1 MADELQD
8 FHYMSVLRGLEK
20 SAVALKQNTQSSDRK
35 RAYRIS
41 KNVFGNLLAAF
52 MAKDPEQTIGVA
64 LKSDR
69 EEQEL
74 AEREMSEKIRQLT
87 EGRIATSKTNP
98 TAGDWPPIIP
108 ATRIVERFA
117 ALTIGLHSENP
128 HGVFAGPLRD
138 AFRAAVI
145 PAIAWGLMIRLLP
158 YPDSTRR
165 EIQLA
170 LVKRFRGT
178 PKPYETVVKL
188 SGQPER
194 KLEIDYLR
202 MVEAWFLL
210 VEKETFCQL
219 PAEAIKGLREDLA
232 GLMAKD
238 FSDLDT
244 ELWNQ
249 LGTQYLAV
257 LDGSERARIVAQA
270 QSAEPQGEPTAAA
283 FIRSRLALFDAAML
297 PEYQSF
303 RLQLEPAI
311 TEDLE
316 VFKHRFKAYDDA
328 DRQPSIA
335 GQEACAAAFWL
346 ARYAFAR
353 HSGETFTAARRASGR
368 ALLLLMRAAEKFK
381 LAEEQVLLCVRFA
394 AGLAT
399 NPRYAR
405 SMFVLDSQK
414 QLVDLYAKLPGARQA
429 LVEHFRGRIAWQ
441 EWQSDQQDA
450 DRRAALKHFQAA
462 LRLHRDGSKGFDA
475 EAPIHFFPE
484 LGVLMEDSA
493 KRLKGETRTLRA
505 IDFITQRN
513 YGIYFDIDTERKR
526 IYAGMDDF
534 KRYRQSKSEHEV
546 VRRKA
551 QADAEEQENEWAKS
565 LEEPDTQEGQHS
577 LEGMHGYII
586 RKSA

>member
-1 MADELQD
+1 
-8 FHYMSVLRGLEK
+8 
-20 SAVALKQNTQSSDRK
+20 
-35 RAYRIS
+35 
-41 KNVFGNLLAAF
+41 
-52 MAKDPEQTIGVA
+52 
-64 LKSDR
+64 
-69 EEQEL
+69 
-74 AEREMSEKIRQLT
+74 
-87 EGRIATSKTNP
+87 
-98 TAGDWPPIIP
+98 
-108 ATRIVERFA
+108 
-117 ALTIGLHSENP
+117 
-128 HGVFAGPLRD
+128 
-138 AFRAAVI
+138 
-145 PAIAWGLMIRLLP
+145 
-158 YPDSTRR
+158 
-165 EIQLA
+165 
-170 LVKRFRGT
+170 
-178 PKPYETVVKL
+178 
-188 SGQPER
+188 
-194 KLEIDYLR
+194 
-202 MVEAWFLL
+202 
-210 VEKETFCQL
+210 
-219 PAEAIKGLREDLA
+219 
-232 GLMAKD
+232 
-238 FSDLDT
+238 
-244 ELWNQ
+244 
-249 LGTQYLAV
+249 
-257 LDGSERARIVAQA
+257 
-270 QSAEPQGEPTAAA
+270 
-283 FIRSRLALFDAAML
+283 
-297 PEYQSF
+297 
-303 RLQLEPAI
+303 
-311 TEDLE
+311 
-316 VFKHRFKAYDDA
+316 
-328 DRQPSIA
+328 
-335 GQEACAAAFWL
+335 
-346 ARYAFAR
+346 
-353 HSGETFTAARRASGR
+353 
-368 ALLLLMRAAEKFK
+368 MRAAEKFK